1 MNVYSL
7 NLLSAA
13 CEEYLQS
20 DRKSM
25 TLTYSA
31 TSRTEQLLH
40 PTELHGELATAII
53 IIIVIHQNKPPSR
66 SASLVITVVRHVGE
80 KLQFNCP

>member
-1 MNVYSL
+1 
-7 NLLSAA
+7 
-13 CEEYLQS
+13 
-20 DRKSM
+20 M

-40 PTELHGELATAII
+40 PTELHGEFATAIIIII
-53 IIIVIHQNKPPSR
+53 IIIVIHQNKPPS
-66 SASLVITVVRHVGE
+66 SASLVITVVRHVGD